1 MRVACFQMP
10 VVYGDPVA
18 NIDAAMAELESHP
31 GLDLAVFPEAFLTGY
46 AAANFEEAQHIAVTD
61 PGILAP
67 FAYFARETNTT
78 IIIGALTRD
87 GETVR
92 NRAYIIG
99 PNGISHYDKTHL
111 PHLGAD
117 RFVTAG
123 DTLDEFEIAGAN
135 VGVLICYDLRPP
147 EATRSLALRGIDL
160 LALPTN
166 WPEGAETSAN
176 HVSIARAAEN
186 KIFVLTCNRVGT
198 ENGFRFIGKSRI
210 IDPTGRVIAEAGDEA
225 TVIIAEI
232 DPELARA
239 KRTVNIPDEYEL
251 DIMGCRRPEL
261 YAAIGRPFLGSTD
274 SEAKGQASVI
284 G

>member
-18 NIDAAMAELESHP
+18 NIDAAMAQLESQP

-46 AAANFEEAQHIAVTD
+46 AAADLAEAQRIAIED

-67 FAYFARETNTT
+67 FAYFARETGTT
-78 IIIGALTRD
+78 VIIGALARD

-99 PNGISHYDKTHL
+99 PDGISHYDKTHL

-123 DTLDEFEIAGAN
+123 DTIEPIQIGAAS

-147 EATRSLALRGIDL
+147 EATRSLALQGIDI

-176 HVSIARAAEN
+176 FVAITRAAEN

-210 IDPTGRVIAEAGDEA
+210 IDPTGRVLAEAGDDA
-225 TVIIAEI
+225 AVIVSDI
-232 DPELARA
+232 DPTLARA
-239 KRTVNIPDEYEL
+239 KRTVNIPGEYEL

-261 YAAIGRPFLGSTD
+261 YGAIGRQFLD
-274 SEAKGQASVI
+274 PIAPEALQHRSVI